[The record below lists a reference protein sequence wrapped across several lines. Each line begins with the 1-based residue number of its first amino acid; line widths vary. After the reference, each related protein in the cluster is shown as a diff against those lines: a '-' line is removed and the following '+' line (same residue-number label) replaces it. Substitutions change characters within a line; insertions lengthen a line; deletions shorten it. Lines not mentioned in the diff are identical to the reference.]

1 MQLEILSGQLTEKK
15 ADDTMIRNRQRLGVD
30 SMHITIERAVSADA
44 AALLDFLKQVGG
56 ESDNLTFGA
65 EGLPFSIE
73 AEEAFLS
80 GLETSRDGIM
90 LVAKADGKI
99 VGNAS
104 LSRMPRRMCH
114 RGELGVSVLKEFWNR
129 GIGGQM
135 MDRLVAFARENAFD
149 IIELQVRSDNLA
161 AIHLYEKFGFK
172 KLATYPG
179 FFKIEGQYIDFDI
192 MYMPLK

>member
-1 MQLEILSGQLTEKK
+1 
-15 ADDTMIRNRQRLGVD
+15 
-30 SMHITIERAVSADA
+30 MHITIERAVSADA

-73 AEEAFLS
+73 AEEAFLAS
-80 GLETSRDGIM
+80 LEMSRDGIM

-104 LSRMPRRMCH
+104 LSRMPRRMSH

-135 MDRLVAFARENAFD
+135 IERLVSFARENAFD
-149 IIELQVRSDNLA
+149 IIELQVRSDNFA
-161 AIHLYEKFGFK
+161 AIHLYKKFGFK